1 MSETATFTVI
11 GYEEPSPGEIEALLV
26 AERGDKFLDL
36 AFGILAV
43 GVVVALYAS
52 GM

>member
-1 MSETATFTVI
+1 M
-11 GYEEPSPGEIEALLV
+11 
-26 AERGDKFLDL
+26 DKFLDL

-52 GM
+52 GMQATST

>member
-1 MSETATFTVI
+1 VSETATFTII
-11 GYEEPSPGEIEALLV
+11 GYEEPSPSEALLV